1 MAKLTN
7 TAKPYEA
14 SNKIPK
20 IPKKKKKKV
29 GVKKNIYL

>member
-20 IPKKKKKKV
+20 IPKRKKKV